1 MLTLAKLKAAAAIA
15 LVVTAVAGATVTP
28 IFQHGARS
36 IVPQSVSSMTVTEQ
50 NAPADPKEP
59 EVVQVTPDVKLEFL
73 GLSPFPG
80 DENSWFSIA
89 GEPVP
94 IPDEAMQDRGIRM
107 PVECDYQMAIRVRA
121 PKDVEVRP
129 QIEGAG
135 MAAHSHNRS
144 GDGSYVLL
152 SRFSMTGP
160 SESLSLNVGVASSKW
175 TTIATTEKP
184 QEQVEADAGEHGM
197 MTFAPAEVDQDRHGT
212 KVSVSHE
219 ATKLPSRAIAVDTSG
234 KEHEAQDV
242 NVRQT
247 NHDCTSSYTFEL
259 PAEQIKNVQVQVRKF
274 DKFVDVKD
282 ISLSQGHKTSPKITV
297 TEAKKD

>member
-1 MLTLAKLKAAAAIA
+1 
-15 LVVTAVAGATVTP
+15 
-28 IFQHGARS
+28 
-36 IVPQSVSSMTVTEQ
+36 
-50 NAPADPKEP
+50 
-59 EVVQVTPDVKLEFL
+59 
-73 GLSPFPG
+73 
-80 DENSWFSIA
+80 
-89 GEPVP
+89 
-94 IPDEAMQDRGIRM
+94 M

-121 PKDVEVRP
+121 PKDVAVMPR
-129 QIEGAG
+129 IEGAG

-144 GDGSYVLL
+144 GDGSYVLF

-160 SESLSLNVGVASSKW
+160 SESFSLNIGVASSKW

-197 MTFAPAEVDQDRHGT
+197 MTFAPAEADQDMHGT

-242 NVRQT
+242 DVRQT
-247 NHDCTSSYTFEL
+247 NHDCTTSYTFDL

-274 DKFVDVKD
+274 DKFVEARHL
-282 ISLSQGHKTSPKITV
+282 SLSASHKTKPEVKV
-297 TEAKKD
+297 VDAKDKDK